1 MQWLH
6 DMSPFKSPVSCNVRI
21 LFASNCARNRAP
33 VLWHTY
39 CLKLQQSQTTNHVHS
54 YHFVTT
60 FSHHLSFSRSAC
72 SRASRSAW
80 WPANVLQLSMEKE
93 ATKVTKAS
101 AVGFKD
107 VQHLAQLCTT
117 IHFRIGQIYILAAG
131 LPCMRGVNAHYTV
144 TLRKFDLMCFVIAPT
159 ISWPVFKKSGPN
171 WSSRMNAFRAKRW
184 TKGCKR

>member
-6 DMSPFKSPVSCNVRI
+6 DMLPFKSHVSCNVRI

-39 CLKLQQSQTTNHVHS
+39 CLKLQQSQKTNQVHS

-60 FSHHLSFSRSAC
+60 FRHHLSFSRSVC

-93 ATKVTKAS
+93 TTKATEAS
-101 AVGFKD
+101 TAWFQGRATPGTAVHDYTLSDWKD
-107 VQHLAQLCTT
+107 LHFSCWLALHARCECAL
-117 IHFRIGQIYILAAG
+117 RI
-131 LPCMRGVNAHYTV
+131 
-144 TLRKFDLMCFVIAPT
+144 TLLHVVRLTWCV
-159 ISWPVFKKSGPN
+159 SWLLI
-171 WSSRMNAFRAKRW
+171 
-184 TKGCKR
+184 